1 MRTMSEFLKS
11 EESDVGSVSVQ
22 FVSFG
27 GSAGAMRRLG
37 GLGRESAGNGGLAV
51 DCERWTGNVVRM
63 LRGAIEAGRGEG
75 GISELA

>member
-11 EESDVGSVSVQ
+11 EELDAGSVSVQ

-37 GLGRESAGNGGLAV
+37 GLARETAGNGGLAV

-63 LRGAIEAGRGEG
+63 LRGAMEGGEG
-75 GISELA
+75 VGEINELA